1 MPPKTHRDRQ
11 LGSQNSSW
19 GRLGRL
25 GCVLGSSR
33 RRLGPS
39 WGRLGGVLGHLGCVL
54 GRLGSVLG
62 RLEDVLVEKTLQ
74 HKPGVSIEREA
85 RSKVK
90 LAGIRWNIVLI
101 AFPRKVP
108 NTT

>member
-33 RRLGPS
+33 RRLGDL
-39 WGRLGGVLGHLGCVL
+39 LGASGGPPAGLLGFF
-54 GRLGSVLG
+54 
-62 RLEDVLVEKTLQ
+62 
-74 HKPGVSIEREA
+74 
-85 RSKVK
+85 
-90 LAGIRWNIVLI
+90 AGILPLLGAKGAPKGPEEAPKRHQEASRRL
-101 AFPRKVP
+101 PERPPKDP
-108 NTT
+108 KCHQHTQK